1 MSQDN
6 KISELAVVSKNT
18 KIASGVEI
26 GPYAIIEDDVE
37 LCAGVK
43 IWPHAHICR
52 GTRIDEG
59 TQVHMGAVV
68 GHLPQDLSFDVTK
81 KTLTKIGKH
90 TVIRE
95 YATIHRSTREGE
107 ATTIGDGCYLMA
119 VSHVGHDCHL
129 GNNVILANG
138 ALLAGHV
145 EVGSNSFIS
154 GNVVVHQFCRIGPY
168 AIIGGFSGVN
178 KDVPP
183 YMLVRGPSVI
193 RGVNLVALRRAKFPR
208 DVIRKIMDAFKLLYH
223 SNLNTAQ
230 AIEEIR
236 KIGPSKELEQII
248 EFIQS
253 SKRGICKYKYSDT
266 DFFE

>member
-1 MSQDN
+1 MT
-6 KISELAVVSKNT
+6 KISELAVVSKKA
-18 KIASGVEI
+18 KISESVEI
-26 GPYAIIEDDVE
+26 APYAIIEDDVE
-37 LCAGVK
+37 ISSGVK
-43 IWPHAHICR
+43 IWPHAHICS
-52 GTRIDEG
+52 GTRIGEG

-68 GHLPQDLSFDVTK
+68 GHLPQDLSFDITK
-81 KTLTKIGKH
+81 KTFTKVGKR

-95 YATIHRSTREGE
+95 YATIHRATKENE

-119 VSHVGHDCHL
+119 VSHVGHDCHI

-145 EVGSNSFIS
+145 EVGDNSFIS
-154 GNVVVHQFCRIGPY
+154 GNVVVHQFCRIGDY

-193 RGVNLVALRRAKFPR
+193 RSVNLVGLRRGKFAR
-208 DVIRKIMDAFKLLYH
+208 DAIHKIMEAFKLLYH
-223 SNLNTAQ
+223 SNLNTTQ
-230 AIEEIR
+230 AIGQI
-236 KIGPSKELEQII
+236 KKLGSSKELDHLI

-253 SKRGICKYKYSDT
+253 SKRGICKYKYGDI